1 MDIIHNIKKLLVA
14 FVIVGFSAAS
24 LPSLSNEIET
34 LSSTDVVQS
43 SLEININTANAALL
57 ADALNGVGNAKA
69 EAIISYRESNG
80 KFLSIDD
87 LALVSGIGAATVE
100 LNRSM
105 ITVN

>member
-1 MDIIHNIKKLLVA
+1 MDIIHNIKKLLAAVL
-14 FVIVGFSAAS
+14 IVSLSVAS
-24 LPSLSNEIET
+24 LQVLSNEA
-34 LSSTDVVQS
+34 LSNADITNS
-43 SLEININTANAALL
+43 SLGININTANAALL

-69 EAIISYRESNG
+69 EAIIAYREANG

-100 LNRSM
+100 LNRGL

>member
-1 MDIIHNIKKLLVA
+1 MDIIHNIKKLLAAVL
-14 FVIVGFSAAS
+14 IVSLSVAS
-24 LPSLSNEIET
+24 LQALSNEA
-34 LSSTDVVQS
+34 LSNADITNS
-43 SLEININTANAALL
+43 SLAININTANAALL

-69 EAIISYRESNG
+69 EAIIAYREANG

-100 LNRSM
+100 LNRGL

>member
-1 MDIIHNIKKLLVA
+1 MDIIHNFKKLLAAVL
-14 FVIVGFSAAS
+14 IVSLSAAS
-24 LPSLSNEIET
+24 LQALSNEA
-34 LSSTDVVQS
+34 LSNADITNS
-43 SLEININTANAALL
+43 SLGININTANAALL

-69 EAIISYRESNG
+69 EAIIAYREANG

-100 LNRSM
+100 LNRGL

>member
-1 MDIIHNIKKLLVA
+1 MDIIHNIKKLLAAVL
-14 FVIVGFSAAS
+14 IVSLSAAS
-24 LPSLSNEIET
+24 LQALSNEA
-34 LSSTDVVQS
+34 LSNADITNS
-43 SLEININTANAALL
+43 SLGININTANAALL

-69 EAIISYRESNG
+69 EAIIAYREANG

-100 LNRSM
+100 LNRGL

>member
-1 MDIIHNIKKLLVA
+1 MDIIHNFKKLLAAVL
-14 FVIVGFSAAS
+14 IVSLSAAS
-24 LPSLSNEIET
+24 LQALSNET
-34 LSSTDVVQS
+34 LSNADITNS
-43 SLEININTANAALL
+43 SLAININTANAALL

-69 EAIISYRESNG
+69 EAIIAYREANG

-100 LNRSM
+100 LNRGL